1 MAESHS
7 AEPSVPA
14 DVDPQASQNDKQE
27 ETALEQE
34 LDNLICTTTRKRKIC
49 PQKITKQLAKKLKA
63 QATALDYYVPA
74 VESSLVVPE
83 DHNPADDQSLVDR
96 WRYSMHTLGQQIKT
110 IPTVLE
116 KAERTKAVLLEQPAA
131 GTKTDRVLFRPHK
144 DEAKMAASLTPL
156 RNQLDRS
163 PAPTPSPRPNRKL
176 LLEDKVA
183 SRSLRKN
190 TTSGYILRPKN

>member
-63 QATALDYYVPA
+63 QATAL
-74 VESSLVVPE
+74 
-83 DHNPADDQSLVDR
+83 
-96 WRYSMHTLGQQIKT
+96 T

-131 GTKTDRVLFRPHK
+131 VTKTDRVLFRPHK